1 MAKSALVVEGGAMRG
16 IFASGVLDTFMKT
29 EFMPYDFAIGVSAG
43 ASNLIGY
50 LSHAPQRSFD
60 VITKLATDKRFF
72 NLPRFARGGD
82 LVDVKWLIEESNKR
96 HPLNVERL
104 FTSIPMYAAVTNI
117 DSGNA
122 DYYQVKQNNV
132 NTVLEATTALPIAYK
147 STPCFSGGC
156 YTDGGVADS
165 IPVKEAYRRGARD
178 ITVILSHPLSY
189 QMKATRSPW
198 LMTKLLA
205 RYPQIA
211 QAMLVRAEN
220 YNQSLEF
227 IRNPPEG
234 TTIRVIAPPEEFA
247 VKRLS
252 MKSPTLIE
260 GYQMGVSSGLN
271 HLSSR
276 DGTFGLDIENCHFCV

>member
-1 MAKSALVVEGGAMRG
+1 MKSALVVEGGAMRG